1 MVLVTGG
8 SGLLGGYLL
17 RELLRRG
24 EQVKVLHRSRLPSL
38 LTAEEIA
45 AVEWVKGDIFD
56 VVLLEELCGQ
66 CDEVYHCAGMVSFNP
81 SRKNDMM
88 KTNVQ
93 GTANVV
99 NASVAGKVRKLVH
112 VSSVSALGRKRD
124 GMTVTEQSSWSEEN
138 NLSNYGKSKYLA
150 EVEVWRGISEGLN
163 AVMVNPSIILGVG
176 DWNDS
181 SAATFKN
188 AYHEFPW
195 YTPGISGFVYAGDV
209 VKAMVEL
216 MRSDITEQRFIIS
229 AENLPYREVFNTMAK
244 YFSKKPPHRPASK
257 FLAGIVWRI
266 ERLKSLFSGVD
277 PLLTKETAETARMKV
292 YFDGT
297 KLKTAL
303 PGFVYTAI
311 DEAIAEC
318 CREYLL
324 RVNR

>member
-1 MVLVTGG
+1 M
-8 SGLLGGYLL
+8 LGGYLL
-17 RELLRRG
+17 RELLKNG
-24 EQVKVLHRSRLPSL
+24 KQVKALFRSRYPAL
-38 LTAEEIA
+38 LTEAEIEAIH
-45 AVEWVKGDIFD
+45 WVKGDIHD
-56 VVLLEELCGQ
+56 VVLLEELCSQ

-81 SRKNDMM
+81 SRKDDLM

-99 NASVAGKVRKLVH
+99 NACIAGNVRKLVH

-124 GMTVTEQSSWSEEN
+124 GVTVTEESKWSEEN

-163 AVMVNPSIILGVG
+163 AVMVNPTIILGVG

-188 AYHEFPW
+188 AYKEFPW
-195 YTPGISGFVYAGDV
+195 YTPGVSGFVYAEDV
-209 VKAMVEL
+209 ARAMVEL
-216 MRSDITEQRFIIS
+216 MRSDIVAEKFIVS
-229 AENLPYREVFNTMAK
+229 AENHPYREIFNMMARG
-244 YFSKKPPHRPASK
+244 FSKKPPHRPASK
-257 FLAGIVWRI
+257 FLAGIVWRL
-266 ERLKSLFSGVD
+266 EKLKSLFSGID

-292 YFDGT
+292 YFDGS
-297 KLKTAL
+297 KLTGRL
-303 PGFVYTAI
+303 PGFRYTPV
-311 DEAIAEC
+311 DEAIAIS